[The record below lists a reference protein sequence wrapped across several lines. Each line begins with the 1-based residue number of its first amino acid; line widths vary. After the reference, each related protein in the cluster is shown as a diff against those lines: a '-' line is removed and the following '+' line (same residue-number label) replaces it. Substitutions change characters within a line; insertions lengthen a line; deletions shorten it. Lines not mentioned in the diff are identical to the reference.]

1 MRAGKADERQR
12 QLEKELAEVKKR
24 EEEEGSTE
32 DTQQKK
38 AELEQTI
45 SRNKMERTRSSQV
58 SISPK
63 PLGNVR
69 ATSD

>member
-1 MRAGKADERQR
+1 MRTGKADERQR

-32 DTQQKK
+32 DSQQKK

-58 SISPK
+58 SPT
-63 PLGNVR
+63 PNPVNVR
-69 ATSD
+69 ATAD